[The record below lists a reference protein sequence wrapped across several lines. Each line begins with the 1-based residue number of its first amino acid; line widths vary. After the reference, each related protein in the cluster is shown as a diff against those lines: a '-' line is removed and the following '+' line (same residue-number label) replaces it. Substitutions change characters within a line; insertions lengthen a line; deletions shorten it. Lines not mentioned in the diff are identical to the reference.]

1 MMQAIKIKLQ
11 NLYDCKARP
20 IAKLQIVLKPLVIGM
35 ASICLGLVFN
45 IAHAAE
51 RESLEQIRSTTVSL
65 VNLLVQEGVLSKAK
79 ADDLLR
85 QASQDAAKAKEKD
98 LVDNAPNEQSKVVE
112 KAINE
117 KMVRVQY
124 VPDIVKK
131 ELREDIKKDVM
142 SSLNYKAGERLGV
155 PDWIDRMHW
164 EGDLRLRYQHDG
176 FASSNPTADDFNRF
190 NGTNL
195 SNATDDQ
202 DRLRIRARLGVKAKV
217 NDWLTAGV
225 GLTTGSAT
233 DPISPNQTQGANSA
247 KYNFGLDRAYLK
259 AEIKPWLNVVGGR
272 FANPWLS
279 SDLVWDP
286 DLAFDG
292 VAASLTPRIN
302 DNWSSFFT
310 LGAFPLEQTEVTT
323 GPSSANKAK
332 SKWMYGSQVGIKWTS
347 PDLSTVKVGLALYD
361 FSNVEGMPNT
371 TEFSTAY
378 DGTAPAFRTK
388 GNSYFNINQNLSCN
402 SQNAPSRC
410 ADKYALSSKFRE
422 VNITGQVDIATFN
435 PVHVMLTGDYVRNI
449 GFDEQEIATRT
460 GLAARFTGGIGKQV
474 NGYQVKLALGM
485 PTTYR
490 ANDWQAFAGYKY
502 LEADAVLDAYTDS
515 DFYLGGTNAKGWI
528 LGASYG
534 IDKNTWLT
542 ARWFSADE
550 ISPRADSQTGVTLP
564 PVAID
569 VLMLDLNAKF

>member
-11 NLYDCKARP
+11 NLNANPARS
-20 IAKLQIVLKPLVIGM
+20 IAKLQILLKPLVVGM
-35 ASICLGLVFN
+35 TAICLGLIFN
-45 IAHAAE
+45 IANAGE

-85 QASQDAAKAKEKD
+85 QASQDAVKAKEKD
-98 LVDNAPNEQSKVVE
+98 LVDNAPNEQSTVVE

-176 FASSNPTADDFNRF
+176 FASGNPSPSDFNSANF
-190 NGTNL
+190 TNV
-195 SNATDDQ
+195 SNTTEDQ

-233 DPISPNQTQGANSA
+233 DPISPNQTQGTNSA

-279 SDLVWDP
+279 TDLVWDP

-292 VAASLTPRIN
+292 VAASFTPRIN
-302 DNWSSFFT
+302 DNWSSFLT
-310 LGAFPLEQTEVTT
+310 LGAFPLEQTEVHSNNGNPKAAT
-323 GPSSANKAK
+323 NNAK
-332 SKWMYGSQVGIKWTS
+332 SKWMYGSQVGIKWTA
-347 PDLSTVKVGLALYD
+347 PDLSTAKLGIALYEFKHVEGIRNTD
-361 FSNVEGMPNT
+361 FSG
-371 TEFSTAY
+371 AY

-388 GNSYFNINQNLSCN
+388 GNTYFDITDGGNNNLLTDTFGL
-402 SQNAPSRC
+402 A
-410 ADKYALSSKFRE
+410 SKFRE
-422 VNITGQVDIATFN
+422 LNLTGQLDIATFN
-435 PVHVMLTGDYVRNI
+435 PIHVMVTADYVRNI
-449 GFDEQEIATRT
+449 GFDAQEIATRT
-460 GLAARFTGGIGKQV
+460 SITPKKEV
-474 NGYQVKLALGM
+474 NGYQLKLAVGM

-490 ANDWQAFAGYKY
+490 SNDWQAFASYKY
-502 LEADAVLDAYTDS
+502 LEADAVMDAYTDS

-528 LGASYG
+528 LGTSYG

-550 ISPRADSQTGVTLP
+550 ITPRASSPL
-564 PVAID
+564 AID

>member
-11 NLYDCKARP
+11 SLYDCKARP

-35 ASICLGLVFN
+35 TSICLGLVFN
-45 IAHAAE
+45 IAHAGE

-98 LVDNAPNEQSKVVE
+98 LVDNAPNEQSTVVE

-131 ELREDIKKDVM
+131 ELRDDIKKEVM
-142 SSLNYKAGERLGV
+142 TSLNYKAGERLGV

-164 EGDLRLRYQHDG
+164 EGDLRLRSQHDG
-176 FASSNPTADDFNRF
+176 FASGNPTASDFNYV

-202 DRLRIRARLGVKAKV
+202 DRMRIRARLGVKAKV
-217 NDWLTAGV
+217 NDWLTAGI

-279 SDLVWDP
+279 TDLVWDP

-292 VAASLTPRIN
+292 VAASFTPRIN
-302 DNWSSFFT
+302 DNWSSFLT
-310 LGAFPLEQTEVTT
+310 LGAFPLEQTEVHSNNGNPKAAT
-323 GPSSANKAK
+323 NNAK
-332 SKWMYGSQVGIKWTS
+332 SKWMYGSQVGIKWTA
-347 PDLSTVKVGLALYD
+347 PDLSTAKLGIALYEFKHVEGIRNTD
-361 FSNVEGMPNT
+361 FSG
-371 TEFSTAY
+371 AY

-388 GNSYFNINQNLSCN
+388 GNTYFDITYGGNNNLLTDTFGL
-402 SQNAPSRC
+402 A
-410 ADKYALSSKFRE
+410 SKFRE
-422 VNITGQVDIATFN
+422 LNLTGQLDIATFN
-435 PVHVMLTGDYVRNI
+435 PIHVMVTADYVRNI
-449 GFDEQEIATRT
+449 GFDAQEIATRT
-460 GLAARFTGGIGKQV
+460 SITPKKEV
-474 NGYQVKLALGM
+474 NGYQLKLAVGM

-490 ANDWQAFAGYKY
+490 SNDWQAFASYKY
-502 LEADAVLDAYTDS
+502 LEADAVMDAYTDS

-528 LGASYG
+528 LGTSYG

-550 ISPRADSQTGVTLP
+550 ITPRASSPL
-564 PVAID
+564 AID

>member
-11 NLYDCKARP
+11 NLYACKARP

-35 ASICLGLVFN
+35 TSICLGLVFN
-45 IAHAAE
+45 IAHAGE

-176 FASSNPTADDFNRF
+176 FASGNPSPTDFNSANF
-190 NGTNL
+190 TNV
-195 SNATDDQ
+195 SNTTEDQ
-202 DRLRIRARLGVKAKV
+202 GRLRIRARLGVKAKV

-259 AEIKPWLNVVGGR
+259 AEIKPWFNVVGGR

-279 SDLVWDP
+279 TDLVWDP

-292 VAASLTPRIN
+292 VAASFTPRIN
-302 DNWSSFFT
+302 DNWSSFLT
-310 LGAFPLEQTEVTT
+310 LGAFPLEQTEVNTNS
-323 GPSSANKAK
+323 GKAENKAK
-332 SKWMYGSQVGIKWTS
+332 SKWMFGSQAGIKWTAS
-347 PDLSTVKVGLALYD
+347 DLSTAKFAVALYD
-361 FSNVEGMPNT
+361 FKHVEGIKDTQSIPYG
-371 TEFSTAY
+371 Y
-378 DGTAPAFRTK
+378 DGTVPAFRTK
-388 GNSYFNINQNLSCN
+388 GNSYFDITLN
-402 SQNAPSRC
+402 NAPDPLN
-410 ADKYALSSKFRE
+410 DKYGLASKFRE
-422 VNITGQVDIATFN
+422 LNLTGQLDIATFN
-435 PVHVMLTGDYVRNI
+435 PIHVMVTADYVRNI
-449 GFDEQEIATRT
+449 GFDAQEIAART
-460 GLAARFTGGIGKQV
+460 GATYKKEV
-474 NGYQVKLALGM
+474 NGYQLKLAVGM

-490 ANDWQAFAGYKY
+490 SNDWQAFAAYKY
-502 LEADAVLDAYTDS
+502 LEADAVMDAYTDS

-528 LGASYG
+528 LGTSYG

-550 ISPRADSQTGVTLP
+550 ISPRLINNSGG
-564 PVAID
+564 AIAPLAVD

>member
-11 NLYDCKARP
+11 NLNANPARS
-20 IAKLQIVLKPLVIGM
+20 IAKLQILLKPLVVGM
-35 ASICLGLVFN
+35 TAICLGLIFN
-45 IAHAAE
+45 IANAGE

-85 QASQDAAKAKEKD
+85 QASQDAVKAKEKD
-98 LVDNAPNEQSKVVE
+98 LVDNAPNEQSTVVE

-131 ELREDIKKDVM
+131 ELRDDIKKEVM
-142 SSLNYKAGERLGV
+142 TSLNYKAGERLGV

-176 FASSNPTADDFNRF
+176 FASGNPSPSDFNSANF
-190 NGTNL
+190 TNV
-195 SNATDDQ
+195 SNTTEDQ

-233 DPISPNQTQGANSA
+233 DPISPNQTQGTNSA

-279 SDLVWDP
+279 TDLVWDP

-292 VAASLTPRIN
+292 VAASFTPRIN
-302 DNWSSFFT
+302 DNWSSFLT
-310 LGAFPLEQTEVTT
+310 LGAFPLEQTEVHSNNGNPKAAT
-323 GPSSANKAK
+323 NNAK
-332 SKWMYGSQVGIKWTS
+332 SKWMYGSQVGIKWTA
-347 PDLSTVKVGLALYD
+347 PDLSTAKLGIALYEFKHVEGIRNTD
-361 FSNVEGMPNT
+361 FSG
-371 TEFSTAY
+371 AY

-388 GNSYFNINQNLSCN
+388 GNTYFDITYGGNNNLLTDTFGL
-402 SQNAPSRC
+402 A
-410 ADKYALSSKFRE
+410 SKFRE
-422 VNITGQVDIATFN
+422 LNLTGQLDIATFN
-435 PVHVMLTGDYVRNI
+435 PIHVMVTADYVRNI
-449 GFDEQEIATRT
+449 GFDAQEIATRT
-460 GLAARFTGGIGKQV
+460 SITPKKEV
-474 NGYQVKLALGM
+474 NGYQLKLAVGM

-490 ANDWQAFAGYKY
+490 SNDWQAFASYKY
-502 LEADAVLDAYTDS
+502 LEADAVMDAYTDS

-528 LGASYG
+528 LGTSYG

-550 ISPRADSQTGVTLP
+550 ITPRASSPL
-564 PVAID
+564 AID

>member
-11 NLYDCKARP
+11 SLYDCKARP

-35 ASICLGLVFN
+35 TSICLGLVFN
-45 IAHAAE
+45 IAHAGD

-85 QASQDAAKAKEKD
+85 QASQDAVKAKEKD
-98 LVDNAPNEQSKVVE
+98 LVDNAPNEQSTVVE

-131 ELREDIKKDVM
+131 ELRDDIKKEVM
-142 SSLNYKAGERLGV
+142 TSLNYKAGERLGV

-176 FASSNPTADDFNRF
+176 FASGNPTASDFNYV

-202 DRLRIRARLGVKAKV
+202 DRMRIRARLGVKAKV
-217 NDWLTAGV
+217 NDWLTAGI

-272 FANPWLS
+272 FANPWVS
-279 SDLVWDP
+279 TDLVWDP

-292 VAASLTPRIN
+292 IAASLTPRIN
-302 DNWSSFFT
+302 ENWSSFFT

-323 GPSSANKAK
+323 GTGSSNKAK

-347 PDLSTVKVGLALYD
+347 PDLSTVKLGVALYD
-361 FSNVEGMPNT
+361 FSHVQGISNDANT
-371 TEFSTAY
+371 TNY

-388 GNSYFNINQNLSCN
+388 GNSYFDINEATCSFLCS
-402 SQNAPSRC
+402 S
-410 ADKYALSSKFRE
+410 KYALSSKFRE
-422 VNITGQVDIATFN
+422 VNITGQADIATFN

-460 GLAARFTGGIGKQV
+460 GLPASRTGGIGKQV
-474 NGYQVKLALGM
+474 NGYQVKVAIGM
-485 PTTYR
+485 PTTYK
-490 ANDWQAFAGYKY
+490 ANDWQAFAAYKY

-528 LGASYG
+528 LGTSYG
-534 IDKNTWLT
+534 IDKNTWLS

-550 ISPRADSQTGVTLP
+550 ISPRLSGNGDAIAPL
-564 PVAID
+564 AID
-569 VLMLDLNAKF
+569 VLMVDLNAKF

>member
-11 NLYDCKARP
+11 NLNANPARS
-20 IAKLQIVLKPLVIGM
+20 IAKLQILLKPLVVGM
-35 ASICLGLVFN
+35 TAICLGLVFN
-45 IAHAAE
+45 IAHAGE

-176 FASSNPTADDFNRF
+176 FASGNPSPSDFNSANF
-190 NGTNL
+190 TNV
-195 SNATDDQ
+195 SNTTEDQ

-233 DPISPNQTQGANSA
+233 DPISPNQTQGTNSA

-279 SDLVWDP
+279 TDLVWDP

-292 VAASLTPRIN
+292 VAASFTPRIN
-302 DNWSSFFT
+302 DNWSSFLT
-310 LGAFPLEQTEVTT
+310 LGAFPLEQTEVHSNNGNPKAAT
-323 GPSSANKAK
+323 NNAK
-332 SKWMYGSQVGIKWTS
+332 SKWMYGSQVGIKWTA
-347 PDLSTVKVGLALYD
+347 PDLSTAKLGIALYEFKHVEGIRNTD
-361 FSNVEGMPNT
+361 FSG
-371 TEFSTAY
+371 AY

-388 GNSYFNINQNLSCN
+388 GNTYFDITYGGNNNLLTDTFGL
-402 SQNAPSRC
+402 A
-410 ADKYALSSKFRE
+410 SKFRE
-422 VNITGQVDIATFN
+422 LNLTGQLDIATFN
-435 PVHVMLTGDYVRNI
+435 PIHVMVTADYVRNI
-449 GFDEQEIATRT
+449 GFDAQEIATRT
-460 GLAARFTGGIGKQV
+460 SITPKKEV
-474 NGYQVKLALGM
+474 NGYQLKLAVGM

-490 ANDWQAFAGYKY
+490 SNDWQAFASYKY
-502 LEADAVLDAYTDS
+502 LEADAVMDAYTDS

-528 LGASYG
+528 LGTSYG

-550 ISPRADSQTGVTLP
+550 ITPRASSPL
-564 PVAID
+564 AID